1 MEKKLLIKNA
11 YQACAKIAKGHY
23 ENFPVA
29 SIFLPRALQKS
40 ITVFYTFAREAD
52 DIVDEGTGTPAERLK
67 ALETYWQQLEETL
80 QGNPPNK
87 AVFIALQDTLLQH
100 PTLPTALLFDL
111 LRAFK
116 QDITTQHYQDFSD
129 VHAYCQLSANPIGR
143 LLLHL
148 TNHATEQNCQE
159 SDAICTALQLLNFIQ
174 DLHSDIR
181 LRNRCYLPQNEM
193 QQFSVTIEMLASK
206 QENMDLNRLITL
218 QLDRA
223 KTLLRSGFPLG
234 KRLKQLFGLE
244 IRLITNA
251 GWLIANQLSKRNSI
265 YQRPVLKKWQMPLLL
280 LKSLL

>member
-1 MEKKLLIKNA
+1 MEKTILIKDA
-11 YQACAKIAKGHY
+11 YQACANIAKNHY

-40 ITVFYTFAREAD
+40 ITVLYAFAREAD
-52 DIVDEGTGTPAERLK
+52 DIVDEGIATPSDRLK
-67 ALETYWQQLEETL
+67 ALEIYWQQLEETL

-87 AVFIALQDTLLQH
+87 AIFIALQDTLLQH
-100 PTLPTALLFDL
+100 PTLPTTLLFDL

-129 VHAYCQLSANPIGR
+129 VHAYCRLSANPIGR

-148 TNHATEQNCQE
+148 THNATEQNCQE

-174 DLHSDIR
+174 DLHSDIM

-193 QQFSVTIEMLASK
+193 QQFSITINMLASK
-206 QENMDLNRLITL
+206 QENTDLKHLITL

-223 KTLLRSGFPLG
+223 KILLHSGFPLG
-234 KRLKQLFGLE
+234 KRLQHLFGLE

-251 GWLIANQLSKRNSI
+251 GWFIAKQLSNRNSV
-265 YQRPVLKKWQMPLLL
+265 YQRSILKKWQMPLLL